1 MVEKITWAILL
12 LPFLAGCL
20 VPTDQKIPSIPKDH
34 PANKFYQ
41 FAQQGMLSDKV
52 CRDNKG
58 DPSIPIGKIEQG
70 EGYSRS
76 ADLIPGVFRFTDHTS
91 VKKYLGVSYLQYSG
105 MLQLPKVCVWEEKS

>member
-1 MVEKITWAILL
+1 MLL
-12 LPFLAGCL
+12 FFLAGCSAAAG
-20 VPTDQKIPSIPKDH
+20 TSIPSIPKDH

-76 ADLIPGVFRFTDHTS
+76 ADLIPGVFRFTDNAS
-91 VKKYLGVSYLQYSG
+91 GKKYLGVSYLQYSG
-105 MLQLPKVCVWEEKS
+105 MLQLPKVCAWEEINSAGGA